1 MKFISV
7 VLLASLCFYGS
18 RYSGSTAASVILAGG
33 IIKSTHIEPSDTK
46 YKRKNCP
53 VCKGTGKYLSGDGI
67 KMVDCGY
74 CEEEK
79 PKKQSTPVPIQ
90 TKEVAHPPIILHEV
104 PYCTGPECQIK
115 PIYPASPLQPT
126 HKRRF
131 LR

>member
-18 RYSGSTAASVILAGG
+18 RYEGSTTASVVLAGG
-33 IIKSTHIEPSDTK
+33 IIKSTHIEQPEVK

-79 PKKQSTPVPIQ
+79 PKKQSTPPQIE
-90 TKEVAHPPIILHEV
+90 TKEVIHPPIMLQQTPH
-104 PYCTGPECQIK
+104 CSGPGCQIK
-115 PIYPASPLQPT
+115 PSYHPSSPT
-126 HKRRF
+126 HKRRL

>member
-18 RYSGSTAASVILAGG
+18 RYEGSTIASVVLAGG
-33 IIKSTHIEPSDTK
+33 IIKSTHIEQPEVK

-74 CEEEK
+74 CEDEK
-79 PKKQSTPVPIQ
+79 PKKESTPPPIQ
-90 TKEVAHPPIILHEV
+90 TKEIIHPPIMLHQA
-104 PYCTGPECQIK
+104 PYCDGPECKIK
-115 PIYPASPLQPT
+115 SGNPSSLPVYR
-126 HKRRF
+126 KRL

>member
-79 PKKQSTPVPIQ
+79 PKKQSTPQQIE
-90 TKEVAHPPIILHEV
+90 TKEVIHPPIMLQQTPH
-104 PYCTGPECQIK
+104 CSGPECKIK
-115 PIYPASPLQPT
+115 SNNSSSLPT
-126 HKRRF
+126 YRRRF